1 VNTSQILVPIDFS
14 AHAERALDYAS
25 MLASKLPARLLL
37 MHVIQAIPLG
47 VTEMGSAMPSDY
59 LQQIESEISQSMEKY
74 LQRATAAGLAGEMVI
89 VHGVPF
95 EEIARLAAARQVE
108 LIVMG
113 THGRTGLGHL
123 FLGSV
128 AEKVVRLAPCP
139 VLIVR

>member
-1 VNTSQILVPIDFS
+1 VSTSQILVPMDFS

-25 MLASKLPARLLL
+25 MLASKLSARVLL
-37 MHVIQAIPLG
+37 MHVIHAMPLG
-47 VTEMGSAMPSDY
+47 VTEMGSAMPSAY
-59 LQQIESEISQSMEKY
+59 LQQIEAEISQSMEKY
-74 LQRATAAGLAGEMVI
+74 LQRLTAVGLAGEMVI

-95 EEIARLAAARQVE
+95 EEIAHLATTRQVE

-139 VLIVR
+139 VLVIR

>member
-1 VNTSQILVPIDFS
+1 MDFS

-25 MLASKLPARLLL
+25 MLASKLSARVLL
-37 MHVIQAIPLG
+37 MHVIQAMPLG
-47 VTEMGSAMPSDY
+47 ITEMGSAMPSAY
-59 LQQIESEISQSMEKY
+59 LQQIEAETSQSMEKY
-74 LQRATAAGLAGEMVI
+74 LQRLTAAGLAGEMVI

-95 EEIARLAAARQVE
+95 EAIAHLATARQVE

-128 AEKVVRLAPCP
+128 AETVVRLAPCP
-139 VLIVR
+139 VLVIR

>member
-1 VNTSQILVPIDFS
+1 
-14 AHAERALDYAS
+14 
-25 MLASKLPARLLL
+25 MLASKLSARVLL
-37 MHVIQAIPLG
+37 MHVIYAIPLG
-47 VTEMGSAMPSDY
+47 VTEMGAAMPSAY

-74 LQRATAAGLAGEMVI
+74 LQRLTAAGLAGEVVI

-95 EEIARLAAARQVE
+95 EEIARLATARQVE

-139 VLIVR
+139 VLVVR